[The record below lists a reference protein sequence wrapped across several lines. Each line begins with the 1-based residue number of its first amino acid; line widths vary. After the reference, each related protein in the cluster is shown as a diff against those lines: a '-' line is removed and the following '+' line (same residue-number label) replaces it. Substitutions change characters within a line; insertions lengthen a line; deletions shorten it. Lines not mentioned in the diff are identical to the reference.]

1 MSLTKQ
7 IHVYAIG
14 TDAFYN
20 EAEQQVHERLLTLY
34 ALRKKITTWIEKL
47 EDGKSVGNQLETY
60 TLDDLNTWKK
70 ETNNQIKQEK
80 ENLTELLDAS
90 LGSTESRALNEQ
102 VLSEKNVISLF
113 ESSLTRALE
122 IKTNELSED
131 IFVVSVYFFQVF
143 ESIVKHGFY
152 YKGEKYIFF
161 TASAGQIR
169 QKKAVFLKES
179 SFKRIEQKIMCGLT
193 IEEINAKGG
202 IVKNKFLAYL
212 ALGSSATEPWTDF
225 DIDKAI
231 VVDDFETN
239 VFGEVDFIDETTY
252 EIKRE
257 KRFTPIPH
265 SDGEG
270 FMMDGPTRMFRAP
283 WIKGLLTHF
292 NFHQFIKE
300 NCPEG
305 DCTVY
310 DIYGE
315 PHRIIEED
323 IRYILT
329 KSQLKLSSYYESW
342 NCYKARFKT
351 CGCEASYCN
360 IEEDDLPK
368 SRINYQMLQTL
379 SDMTDDEIDVLIESS
394 AEEIDKI
401 GNDYQTTMRLLGATE
416 TNKNPSYF
424 QQALMVYPEL
434 FRDQYCRDILKQTKA
449 SLVKQAK
456 AGRLRVNGKYTFV
469 SCDPYAFFEWL
480 CLGEQNPKGLLSEGE
495 VYCSLYNNGD
505 ELACL
510 RSPHLYREWTI
521 KKNKRNELLDKWLG
535 DTKCIYTSCFDLISR
550 ILQFD

>member
-90 LGSTESRALNEQ
+90 LGSTESRVLNEQ

-202 IVKNKFLAYL
+202 MNQNKFLAYL
-212 ALGSSATEPWTDF
+212 ALMNSATEPWEDF
-225 DIDKAI
+225 DIDKSI
-231 VVDDFETN
+231 VVDDFETEID
-239 VFGEVDFIDETTY
+239 GEVDFINYETY
-252 EIKRE
+252 EIERK
-257 KRFTPIPH
+257 KMKVPIPH
-265 SDGEG
+265 
-270 FMMDGPTRMFRAP
+270 MDGAGIMQTGTTRMCRLPFV
-283 WIKGLLTHF
+283 KGLMIHTD
-292 NFHQFIKE
+292 FHSFIKE
-300 NCPEG
+300 KCPDG
-305 DCTVY
+305 DCVVY

-315 PHRIIEED
+315 PHKIIEED
-323 IRYILT
+323 IQYIFT
-329 KSQLKLSSYYESW
+329 KSQFKL
-342 NCYKARFKT
+342 
-351 CGCEASYCN
+351 
-360 IEEDDLPK
+360 
-368 SRINYQMLQTL
+368 
-379 SDMTDDEIDVLIESS
+379 
-394 AEEIDKI
+394 
-401 GNDYQTTMRLLGATE
+401 
-416 TNKNPSYF
+416 
-424 QQALMVYPEL
+424 
-434 FRDQYCRDILKQTKA
+434 
-449 SLVKQAK
+449 
-456 AGRLRVNGKYTFV
+456 
-469 SCDPYAFFEWL
+469 
-480 CLGEQNPKGLLSEGE
+480 
-495 VYCSLYNNGD
+495 
-505 ELACL
+505 
-510 RSPHLYREWTI
+510 H
-521 KKNKRNELLDKWLG
+521 
-535 DTKCIYTSCFDLISR
+535 
-550 ILQFD
+550 